1 MLREKPT
8 NCCRRKIKE
17 EIKMTDCDNKRPCAE
32 HRNNNKNVCRGV
44 ILGALSQK
52 QRGEFNVIKRLTKRI
67 ISFTITLAMAVALL
81 LQL

>member
-1 MLREKPT
+1 
-8 NCCRRKIKE
+8 
-17 EIKMTDCDNKRPCAE
+17 MTDCDNKRPCAE
-32 HRNNNKNVCRGV
+32 HRNNNKNVCRGGV